1 MEQNRSDINHGA
13 APSCA
18 ALEGSLGVLLTMKGL
33 MEGQPNG
40 STGRCAGGMRAN
52 IDYIHVYMGTRR
64 REIEAHRHTQSLR
77 RGYKK

>member
-18 ALEGSLGVLLTMKGL
+18 ALEESLGILLKMKGL

-40 STGRCAGGMRAN
+40 STGQCAGGMQGKN
-52 IDYIHVYMGTRR
+52 
-64 REIEAHRHTQSLR
+64 
-77 RGYKK
+77 